1 MRERLGWTDAIA
13 QAEKADALTL
23 IRRLGGHAL
32 ALVITAQRMAKSTPH
47 IMTCASALRD
57 LQAAPSLVKA
67 LKLPE
72 RNDPEGN
79 VAVSFALSY
88 AQLNQE
94 QKSTFLALGLCA
106 SSGAPAQAIA
116 RMTEVDD
123 PAAVERLE
131 ELAGRSL
138 ADYDGNRRRA
148 SLHPLLHSYARALVD
163 DPTISEQRRVILSSH
178 IEYFG
183 QEIGGAYQRTYQDE
197 QGDLAGQVL
206 QIARPRTR
214 QHRAGSSANVT
225 A

>member
-1 MRERLGWTDAIA
+1 MPAPFLFQPLIIEMMKTLRFLPPAITLITSRISLDSATEIPVDQLDDADALDVLRERLGWTDAIA

-106 SSGAPAQAIA
+106 SSW
-116 RMTEVDD
+116 R
-123 PAAVERLE
+123 
-131 ELAGRSL
+131 
-138 ADYDGNRRRA
+138 
-148 SLHPLLHSYARALVD
+148 
-163 DPTISEQRRVILSSH
+163 
-178 IEYFG
+178 
-183 QEIGGAYQRTYQDE
+183 
-197 QGDLAGQVL
+197 
-206 QIARPRTR
+206 ARPGYCAHDRSR
-214 QHRAGSSANVT
+214 
-225 A
+225 